1 MFNLHQDQAAGLRRL
16 MASPAPRVVSI
27 LSAAATQDK
36 SRLMT
41 NLAASMSAQG
51 NKTLIVQASK
61 ESSEAFYG
69 IQALPTLLDI
79 AGNKQAPMTQAI
91 HASQYGFSVAK
102 LMQKSQLD
110 QPLSNQASQ
119 HLNKVFSELVGEYEI
134 LLVDASINEAH
145 LLPLSRLNEG
155 EIIIQLTRKAES
167 IKDAYTLIKK
177 IYNQL
182 GRRSFGI
189 IVDDATD
196 QQAQV
201 VFNNISSVARRYMQI
216 DLEFFGAIPSDDYL
230 RKATQLGRAVVDA
243 FPLATASTAYKKM
256 ALKLDQKPEAMQ
268 PFKQA
273 AFI

>member
-1 MFNLHQDQAAGLRRL
+1 MFNIHQDQAAGLRRL
-16 MASPAPRVVSI
+16 MTSPAPRVVSI

-51 NKTLIVQASK
+51 NTTLIVQASK
-61 ESSEAFYG
+61 ESSETFYG
-69 IQALPTLLDI
+69 INALPTLLDI
-79 AGNKQAPMTQAI
+79 AGNTKVPLKQAI
-91 HASQYGFSVAK
+91 HTSQYGFSVAK

-110 QPLSNQASQ
+110 QPLSNQANQ
-119 HLNKVFSELVGEYEI
+119 YLNKVFSDLTAEYEI
-134 LLVDASINEAH
+134 LLVDATINQAH

-268 PFKQA
+268 AFKQA
-273 AFI
+273 ALI